1 METLRNA
8 IDEHPELDADEL
20 AALVVD
26 GLPRDELVYL
36 VAQEIIAI
44 RRHQTR
50 AIEAEAFR
58 SMRPGF
64 SPGRKPKSGAVE
76 REGFK
81 ALFGASF
88 RVGDGSKVMWEHA
101 TVEQHKQRKAMLSKM
116 RDGLNETISF
126 HDQAISAL
134 EAAGVSCLAE
144 LDEGQAAA

>member
-1 METLRNA
+1 METLRSA
-8 IDEHPELDADEL
+8 INEHPELDADEL
-20 AALVVD
+20 AVLVVD
-26 GLPRDELVYL
+26 SLPHDELVYL
-36 VAQEIIAI
+36 VAQEIILI

-50 AIEAEAFR
+50 MIEAEAFR
-58 SMRPGF
+58 SMRPSF
-64 SPGRKPKSGAVE
+64 EPGRKPKSGAID

-88 RVGDGSKVMWEHA
+88 RVGDGSTVMWEYA
-101 TVEQHKQRKAMLSKM
+101 TVEQHKQRRAMLSRM

-126 HDQAISAL
+126 HDQSISAL